1 MLLRHAVGVRRPG
14 SVNSNLASVEAASG
28 SLQAFSV
35 SSCAGCLYVDHENS
49 QHVSIAYSAWETL
62 CAYGMQVTNKECKE

>member
-1 MLLRHAVGVRRPG
+1 MSGGLVQSTATWPD
-14 SVNSNLASVEAASG
+14 VEAASG

-35 SSCAGCLYVDHENS
+35 SSCAGYLYVDHENS
-49 QHVSIAYSAWETL
+49 QHVSIAYSALETL